1 MSDLK
6 TSILVKKQL
15 PLFVQEEFPK
25 FISFLE
31 AYYEFLDNTL
41 LSKGKDLRDISNV
54 DETLDD
60 FEKEFFNSFLPL
72 LKVDSQLSK
81 ETLFKNILPIYS
93 SKGSEKSFQLL
104 FRMLFD
110 KDLVIEYPKD
120 QILRASGGRWQKE
133 SVLRVENLIYSEYI
147 SDGTQTVYFLPYE
160 LNANQITI
168 YLNDTLITSG
178 YNLRKEYKK
187 IVFDIAPSIGTNI
200 KIYYDEI
207 DGNIFHNTRVN
218 GVSSQAYALVER
230 VGRRSLGG
238 LSFYQFFINTKTL
251 FGTFRIGEQLRID
264 YFDGEKTIPFT
275 LRNYSD
281 VDTITI
287 TNPGARY
294 NIGDP
299 LIFRGDAINQA
310 VAIVSDINTGFIED
324 IVVLEGGLGF
334 KVGNEILAESFA
346 NTFFRAEIQTV
357 DDSGANTLNAI
368 SFNIDVISDYLTKNI
383 TDADYNFPAN
393 TDGDIN
399 AVIYTV
405 LTNGYIAN
413 LGPITSVNVTTSQLS
428 TSLSPNFITYSNVIT
443 SNLRISDLGAIGQVI
458 IEDGGENYQ
467 VGERLH
473 FINTE
478 EFSGQGANAYVS
490 AVNANGSITRI
501 AIEDGGLSY
510 SLNALP
516 IVSVNTVSGNGAVLT
531 VGGIMGFGESYTFI
545 IDEGEVGQIKDI
557 RIISRGSGYL
567 EVPGV
572 DLTRTGD
579 GNATAVVTLTQSF
592 VERPGKWDTS
602 ESLLSNDQ
610 SRLQGR
616 DYFIDYSYV
625 LASEVEFGKYKNLLK
640 QLLHPAGLESYS
652 KYTIEENI
660 ETLITPVIPQ
670 ETALFVQNVELR
682 PSGTVN
688 VNSSIYVTG
697 SNTKFL
703 QFVSRGIITEGIT
716 PIAIQDEVRTIS
728 SVPSNT
734 TIIVSSPFTINANN
748 QTLTFT
754 FY

>member
-15 PLFVQEEFPK
+15 PLFVQEEYPK

-41 LSKGKDLRDISNV
+41 LSKGKELRDISNI
-54 DETLDD
+54 DDSLDQ

-81 ETLFKNILPIYS
+81 ETLFKNILPVYS

-110 KDLVIEYPKD
+110 KDLTIEYPKD
-120 QILRASGGRWQKE
+120 QILRASGGKWDKE
-133 SVLRVENLIYSEYI
+133 SVLRVENTIYSEYI
-147 SDGTQTVYFLPYE
+147 SDGIQTTYFLPYE
-160 LNANQITI
+160 LDSSRITI
-168 YLNDTLITSG
+168 FLNDSLITTG
-178 YNLRKEYKK
+178 YHLRKEYKK
-187 IVFDIAPSIGTNI
+187 IIFDVVPSLNTNI

-207 DGNIFHNTRVN
+207 DGDIFHNTRVT
-218 GVSSQAYALVER
+218 GLSSQAYALVER

-238 LSFYQFFINTKTL
+238 LSFYQFFIKTNTL
-251 FGTFRIGEQLRID
+251 FGTFRIGEQLKIEL
-264 YFDGEKTIPFT
+264 FDGERTIPFT
-275 LRNYSD
+275 LRNFSD

-287 TNPGARY
+287 VNPGARY

-299 LIFRGDAINQA
+299 LIFRGDAVNQA

-324 IVVLEGGLGF
+324 IVVLDGGLGF
-334 KVGNEILAESFA
+334 KVGNEIIAESFS

-357 DDSGANTLNAI
+357 DDSGANTLNVI
-368 SFNIDVISDYLTKNI
+368 SFNTDVISDYLTKNI
-383 TDADYNFPAN
+383 SDADYNFPAN

-399 AVIYTV
+399 AVISTV
-405 LTNGYIAN
+405 LTNGVIAN

-428 TSLSPNFITYSNVIT
+428 TSLSPNFITYSSAIT

-510 SLNALP
+510 SLSALP
-516 IVSVNTVSGNGAVLT
+516 SVAVNTASGNGAVLT
-531 VGGIMGFGESYTFI
+531 VGGIMGLGESYTFI
-545 IDEGEVGQIKDI
+545 IDEGEVGQIKGV

-567 EVPGV
+567 EIPGI
-572 DLTRTGD
+572 DLTRSGD
-579 GNATAVVTLTQSF
+579 GNATAVVTLTESF
-592 VERPGKWDTS
+592 VERPGKWRTS

-610 SRLQGR
+610 TRLQGR

-625 LASEVEFGKYKNLLK
+625 LSSQVEFSKYKNVLK
-640 QLLHPAGLESYS
+640 QLLHPAGLENYS
-652 KYTIEENI
+652 RYTIDVDIN
-660 ETLITPVIPQ
+660 TFITPNVPSD
-670 ETALFVQNVELR
+670 TALFNQNIEVR

-697 SNTKFL
+697 SNTKFIE
-703 QFVSRGIITEGIT
+703 FVTRGIITEGIT
-716 PIAIQDEVRTIS
+716 PIAIQDQVRTIS

>member
-15 PLFVQEEFPK
+15 PLFVQEEYPK

-41 LSKGKDLRDISNV
+41 LSRGKELRDISNI
-54 DETLDD
+54 DDSLDQ

-81 ETLFKNILPIYS
+81 ETLFKNILPVYS

-110 KDLVIEYPKD
+110 KDLTIEYPKD
-120 QILRASGGRWQKE
+120 QILRASGGKWDKE
-133 SVLRVENLIYSEYI
+133 SVLRVENTIYSEYI
-147 SDGTQTVYFLPYE
+147 SDGIQTTYFLPYE
-160 LNANQITI
+160 LDSSRITI
-168 YLNDTLITSG
+168 FLNDSLITTG
-178 YNLRKEYKK
+178 YHLRKEYKK
-187 IVFDIAPSIGTNI
+187 IIFDVAPSLSTNI

-207 DGNIFHNTRVN
+207 DGDIFHNTRVT
-218 GVSSQAYALVER
+218 GLSSQAYALVER

-238 LSFYQFFINTKTL
+238 LSFYQFFINANTL
-251 FGTFRIGEQLRID
+251 FGTFRIGEQLRIEL
-264 YFDGEKTIPFT
+264 FDGERTIPFT
-275 LRNYSD
+275 LRNFSD
-281 VDTITI
+281 VNNITI
-287 TNPGARY
+287 VNPGARY

-299 LIFRGDAINQA
+299 LIFRGDAVNQA

-324 IVVLEGGLGF
+324 IVVLDGGLGF
-334 KVGNEILAESFA
+334 KVGNEIIAESFS

-357 DDSGANTLNAI
+357 DDSGANTLNVI
-368 SFNIDVISDYLTKNI
+368 SFNTDVISGYLTKNI
-383 TDADYNFPAN
+383 SDADYNFPAN

-399 AVIYTV
+399 AVISTV
-405 LTNGYIAN
+405 LTNGVIAN

-428 TSLSPNFITYSNVIT
+428 TSLSPNFITYSSAIT

-490 AVNANGSITRI
+490 AVNVNGSITRI

-510 SLNALP
+510 SLSALP
-516 IVSVNTVSGNGAVLT
+516 SVAVNTASGNGAVLT
-531 VGGIMGFGESYTFI
+531 VGGIMGLGESYTFI
-545 IDEGEVGQIKDI
+545 IDEGEVGQIKGV

-567 EVPGV
+567 EIPGI
-572 DLTRTGD
+572 DLTRSGD
-579 GNATAVVTLTQSF
+579 GNATAVVSLTESF
-592 VERPGKWDTS
+592 VERPGKWRTS

-610 SRLQGR
+610 TRLQGR

-625 LASEVEFGKYKNLLK
+625 LSSQVEFSKYKNVLK
-640 QLLHPAGLESYS
+640 QLLHPAGLENYS
-652 KYTIEENI
+652 RYTIDVDIN
-660 ETLITPVIPQ
+660 TFITPNVPSD
-670 ETALFVQNVELR
+670 TALFNQNIEVR

-697 SNTKFL
+697 SNTKFME
-703 QFVSRGIITEGIT
+703 FVTRGIITEGIT
-716 PIAIQDEVRTIS
+716 PIAIQDQVRTIS